1 MTCRS
6 LGPNPWTESST
17 LISLMPASSA
27 LCLCLNLVSLY
38 GYSLVILS
46 NELVD
51 FVRYLSY
58 EVGLNRSAITD
69 LRSNESKP
77 LLMP

>member
-51 FVRYLSY
+51 FVRYLS
-58 EVGLNRSAITD
+58 
-69 LRSNESKP
+69 
-77 LLMP
+77 